1 MCCISQESPS
11 VRRGFSSAFLVLH
24 GHAATPSTIPL
35 PLQDGWDLDGA
46 RSQTNYQRRSKAR
59 QSLFNSARRHALLQR
74 CVIALLTFCQSPH
87 ESTNVNVSSA
97 KGLQDVVGTPT
108 TPTTS
113 FGVISDRVG
122 TLPPAEG
129 DNVRETLLHEVNET
143 RNGHTF
149 DVIDKHS
156 VPTIHTAQAY
166 EAYPLMQANLSQA
179 FRWENQTSLTDGVV
193 KSKSHKGGT
202 QA

>member
-1 MCCISQESPS
+1 MGSKSCKKL
-11 VRRGFSSAFLVLH
+11 AW
-24 GHAATPSTIPL
+24 L
-35 PLQDGWDLDGA
+35 PDHHNLQICRNRKVALICRNRKVAPICA

-143 RNGHTF
+143 LTCTG
-149 DVIDKHS
+149 
-156 VPTIHTAQAY
+156 AQAY